1 MSLIWFQVDRLVA
14 GWETTSPTPMESTAG
29 GRVRMRWVTLIT
41 IVHVE
46 NCDFD
51 SDDEVGSS
59 VKITTLAFVKMA
71 KITMFVK

>member
-1 MSLIWFQVDRLVA
+1 
-14 GWETTSPTPMESTAG
+14 MESTAG